1 MVPFRIGI
9 FPTRHTYL
17 VYSTPEQVYENG
29 EARFKGYLLF
39 VLEQKVFFLVAQTT
53 LFDQLYSLIG
63 KQCVDLL

>member
-39 VLEQKVFFLVAQTT
+39 VLEQKVFFFGGTNYIV
-53 LFDQLYSLIG
+53 
-63 KQCVDLL
+63 